1 MVEKNREYITNILD
15 MTHEGAGVAKV
26 DGFAVFV
33 DGAITGETV
42 KMKIVKVTKNFAY
55 GKLLEIIEASGNR
68 RPVSCENFKRC
79 GGCSLL
85 HMSYPAT
92 LEFKRKVVKDSFKR
106 IGHRDVEVEETLG
119 MDEPYAYR
127 NKVQF
132 PVGMKDGRVV
142 TGFYA
147 GRTHDIV
154 SVTDCS
160 IQSRIA
166 NKLINNVR
174 EFLRENNVSAYDEK
188 SGTGFVRHVVIRS
201 SEKSGEIMLI
211 LVTNGEEFPKKEK
224 FVEYVLDKCNRVKS
238 IMQNVNVKNT
248 NVILGEKNIRLYGK
262 DTIKDYIGEFVFN
275 ISPNSFF
282 QVNARQTE
290 VLYAKALEFAGLTG
304 NETVFDLYCGIGSI
318 SMFLAKK
325 AKRVYGVEV
334 VKPAVQNAKENA
346 KENGIT
352 NAIFYCGK
360 AEEVVPKLYDEGI
373 RADVVVVDP
382 PRSGC
387 DKVLI
392 DTILKMQPKR
402 IVYVSCNPGTLAR
415 DVEMMEGYEVKCV
428 QPVDMFPWSYHVETV
443 VEICK
448 AETL

>member
-1 MVEKNREYITNILD
+1 MVEKNKEYVTNILD
-15 MTHEGAGVAKV
+15 MTHEGAGVAKI
-26 DGFAVFV
+26 DGFAVFI

-42 KMKIVKVTKNFAY
+42 KIKVVKVTKNFAY

-68 RPVSCENFKRC
+68 RPVSCENFKKC

-119 MDEPYAYR
+119 MEEPYAYR

-132 PVGMKDGRVV
+132 PVGEKDGRVV
-142 TGFYA
+142 TGFFA

-154 SVTDCS
+154 PITDCS

-166 NKLINNVR
+166 NKLINNIR
-174 EFLRENNVSAYDEK
+174 EFFRDNKISAYNEK
-188 SGTGFVRHVVIRS
+188 TGKGFIRHVIIRN

-211 LVTNGEEFPKKEK
+211 LVTNGEEFLLKDK
-224 FVEYVLDKCNRVKS
+224 FVEFITDKCSKVKS
-238 IMQNVNVKNT
+238 IMQNINTKNT

-290 VLYAKALEFAGLTG
+290 VLYSKALEFAGLTG
-304 NETVFDLYCGIGSI
+304 DETVFDLYCGIGSI
-318 SMFLAKK
+318 SLFLAKK

-352 NAIFYCGK
+352 NTLFYSGK
-360 AEEVVPKLYDEGI
+360 AEEVVPKLYEEGI
-373 RADVVVVDP
+373 NADVVVVDP

-392 DTILKMQPKR
+392 ETVLKMKPKK

-415 DVEMMEGYEVKCV
+415 DVEMLDGYEVKKV
-428 QPVDMFPWSYHVETV
+428 QPVDMFPWSFHVETV
-443 VEICK
+443 CLLTKE
-448 AETL
+448 EE

>member
-1 MVEKNREYITNILD
+1 MVEKNREYVTNILD
-15 MTHEGAGVAKV
+15 MTHEGAGVAKI

-42 KMKIVKVTKNFAY
+42 KIKIVKVTKNFAY
-55 GKLLEIIEASGNR
+55 GKLIEIIEASGNR
-68 RPVSCENFKRC
+68 RPVSCENFKKC

-119 MDEPYAYR
+119 MEEPYAYR

-147 GRTHDIV
+147 GRTHNIV
-154 SVTDCS
+154 PVTDCS

-174 EFLRENNVSAYDEK
+174 EFFRDNKVSAYDENT
-188 SGTGFVRHVVIRS
+188 GTGFVRHVVIRN

-211 LVTNGEEFPKKEK
+211 LVTNGEDFPQKDK

-238 IMQNVNVKNT
+238 IMQNINDKNT

-262 DTIKDYIGEFVFN
+262 GTIKDYIGEFVFN

-290 VLYAKALEFAGLTG
+290 VLYSKVLEFAGLTG

-318 SMFLAKK
+318 SLFLAKK

-360 AEEVVPKLYDEGI
+360 AEEVVPKLYEDGI

-387 DKVLI
+387 DKTLI
-392 DTILKMQPKR
+392 DTILKMEPKKV
-402 IVYVSCNPGTLAR
+402 VYVSCNPGTLAR
-415 DVEMMEGYEVKCV
+415 DVELMEGYEVKCV
-428 QPVDMFPWSYHVETV
+428 QPCDMFPWSFHVETV
-443 VEICK
+443 IMMQNSRK
-448 AETL
+448 